1 MAEDAPRFYIDI
13 VGDLFHAGHLRHLE
27 KAKALGGT
35 LVVGI
40 FDDATAARLSHVPV
54 NSLEER
60 VAIVSALRCVD
71 EVVPAAAAAPD
82 AAFLNSLRIDTVC
95 LTDDFGDPERQG
107 AMATLLDEG
116 NAVVLPYTEALTT
129 AAIVSRIT
137 GDPAPA
143 TLAGTADRA
152 AVNAPAPK
160 GPDQDTDYPLLADA
174 LGSIAA
180 GIFGHGW
187 MMARE
192 GLGSAQWL
200 SLFKAAA
207 LNRVDRQAR
216 IHTDPRFVA
225 ALASFVSRRAQPGD
239 RINLIGNPMRLVG
252 PALAAAGHPVTL
264 LHAGAGTAS
273 AWPETEADGCRHVY
287 CSLDAVPDAL
297 PPAEI
302 TGILDPAWSVPFL
315 VDGAFLFSGTF
326 RLARDLILVV
336 NFEPGPGGGVLP
348 SLIGGRFAFSDRQV
362 RNVLHGEGFFDVEDI
377 QTTLDGAPMPADTR
391 GCGRASR
398 VTMIE
403 EERKTATFRYRDGGG
418 EIGIDTPGT
427 GKYLRWYRAS
437 KLALKADGE

>member
-1 MAEDAPRFYIDI
+1 MADDAPRFYIDI

-40 FDDATAARLSHVPV
+40 FDDATAARLSHLPV
-54 NSLEER
+54 NSLDER
-60 VAIVSALRCVD
+60 VAVVSALRCVD
-71 EVVPAAAAAPD
+71 EVVPAAPAAPD
-82 AAFLNSLRIDTVC
+82 DAFLDGLRIDTVC
-95 LTDDFGDPERQG
+95 LTDDFGDPERQD
-107 AMATLLDEG
+107 AMAALLDDG
-116 NAVVLPYTEALTT
+116 NAVVLPYTEELTT

-137 GDPAPA
+137 GDPATP

-152 AVNAPAPK
+152 AVHAPPAQSTERDA
-160 GPDQDTDYPLLADA
+160 GSPLLADA
-174 LGSIAA
+174 LGALAA

-200 SLFKAAA
+200 SLLKAAA

-216 IHTDPRFVA
+216 THTDPRFVA
-225 ALASFVSRRAQPGD
+225 ALASCVARCAQPGD

-252 PALAAAGHPVTL
+252 PALAAAGNTVTL
-264 LHAGAGTAS
+264 VHTSSGTAS
-273 AWPETEADGCRHVY
+273 SWPETEADGCRHVY
-287 CSLDAVPDAL
+287 CSLEAIPDAL
-297 PPAEI
+297 PPAEV

-315 VDGAFLFSGTF
+315 TDGASLFAGTF
-326 RLARDLILVV
+326 RLARDLVLVV
-336 NFEPGPGGGVLP
+336 NFEPGPGDGVLP
-348 SLIGGRFAFSDRQV
+348 SRIGGRFAFSDRQV

-377 QTTLDGAPMPADTR
+377 QTTLDGAPLPGGTR

-403 EERKTATFRYRDGGG
+403 EERKTATFRYRDGGE
-418 EIGIDTPGT
+418 EIGVDSPGT